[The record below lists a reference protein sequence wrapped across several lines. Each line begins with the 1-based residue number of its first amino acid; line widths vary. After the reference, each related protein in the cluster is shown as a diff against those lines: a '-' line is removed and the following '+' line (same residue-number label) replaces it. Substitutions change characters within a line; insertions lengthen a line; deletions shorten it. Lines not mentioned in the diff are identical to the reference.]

1 MYDKH
6 SGQMCGMCK
15 RINFTQQCDEFPR
28 KILKENIRTSCFH
41 DKYANKEKEKHWY
54 VQVTMWKET
63 EVKKRKASYFSYT

>member
-15 RINFTQQCDEFPR
+15 RLNFTQQCDEFPR

-41 DKYANKEKEKHWY
+41 DKYAKKKGKTLIRPGNYMKGNRSEEKE
-54 VQVTMWKET
+54 
-63 EVKKRKASYFSYT
+63 S